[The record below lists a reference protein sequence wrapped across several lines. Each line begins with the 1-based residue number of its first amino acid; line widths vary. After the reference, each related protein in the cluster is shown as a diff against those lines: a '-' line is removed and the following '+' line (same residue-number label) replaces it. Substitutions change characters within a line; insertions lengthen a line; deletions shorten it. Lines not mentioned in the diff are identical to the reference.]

1 MTKALD
7 FPIDE
12 AEPAKGIKVTSGDDT
27 SITRFIETLRNAKHK
42 LEILGYIQALSP
54 AHKMIAESNQ
64 SFQCAEEIQ
73 AYINQITKDW

>member
-1 MTKALD
+1 MTKAFD

-12 AEPAKGIKVTSGDDT
+12 AEPAKGIISGDD

-54 AHKMIAESNQ
+54 AHKMITESNQ